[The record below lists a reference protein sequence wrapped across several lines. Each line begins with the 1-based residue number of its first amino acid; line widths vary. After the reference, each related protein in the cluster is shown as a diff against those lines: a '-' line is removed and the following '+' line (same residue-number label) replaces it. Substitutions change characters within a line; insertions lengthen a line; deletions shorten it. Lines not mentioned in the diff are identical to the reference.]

1 MTDLYGFTSFVSFPY
16 VIEWAHEVME
26 MTSGEAI
33 RKFRKEKGI
42 TQKKLSEL
50 TGIAEITIRQY
61 EADKYSPKYQQI
73 EKIASALNVHPADIM
88 GNPYYYELW
97 DSNMKEVQQIVKE
110 ATALDSV
117 GAAYGEAA
125 VSVLTDFLSLNDTG
139 RRKAAEYIA
148 DLTEQTKY
156 TK

>member
-1 MTDLYGFTSFVSFPY
+1 MTTGKT
-16 VIEWAHEVME
+16 
-26 MTSGEAI
+26 I
-33 RKFRKEKGI
+33 RKLRKEKGI

-61 EADKYSPKYQQI
+61 EAEKYSPKYQQV
-73 EKIASALNVHPADIM
+73 ERIASALNVHPADIM
-88 GNPYYYELW
+88 GNSYYYELW
-97 DSNMKEVQQIVKE
+97 DATIDNKQLCNEVAALE
-110 ATALDSV
+110 AVDS
-117 GAAYGEAA
+117 AYGEA
-125 VSVLTDFLSLNDTG
+125 VFKVLSDFLTLNDTG